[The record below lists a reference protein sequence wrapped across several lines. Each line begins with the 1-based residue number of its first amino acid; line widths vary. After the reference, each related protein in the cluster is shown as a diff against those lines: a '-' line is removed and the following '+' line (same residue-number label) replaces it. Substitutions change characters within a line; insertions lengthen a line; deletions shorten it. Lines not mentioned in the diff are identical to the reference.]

1 MLKIRIAI
9 SLVTLALAGSSRA
22 VQSLTVG
29 LDADVVRLDP
39 AFSAAAV
46 DRQVLYQIFD
56 RLVDLDENLKIIP
69 SVAKSWKI
77 SNDGLTYTF
86 TLRSGQKFQDGTPL
100 DAAAVKYSLDRN
112 MTLEGSARKNELSS
126 VKIVTVV
133 NPVTVRIELSAP
145 FGPLLSILGDRA
157 GMVVSPTAARSAGDA
172 FGRAPVG
179 SGPFKFVSRVPQDN
193 VTLNAFADYWA
204 GAPKIDKL
212 VYRPFPDGDVR
223 YANLL
228 SGSAQVIV
236 LDAKDVSKLEPDNRY
251 EVVNIPTLGFQ
262 GIWLNTTRPPFNNK
276 LVRQAVAE
284 TIDRNAVVS
293 VVFRNLA
300 KPAAGP
306 FPPGTPAYSTSI
318 KVASPN
324 IPDARKKLQQA
335 GASNL
340 SFTLIAATGTV
351 TSQLAQVYQAMMAEA
366 GITMKI
372 ELMDNGA
379 LSNRATTFNFDAAL
393 LNWSGR
399 VDPDGNIYDWVRT
412 GGTYNYGR
420 YSNKDVDALLAR
432 ARLQNAMSAR
442 KATYNVAV
450 GKVLND
456 MPYIWV
462 YHQNLIYG
470 VNKNL
475 SGLKPIPDG
484 ILRFKDVT
492 LK

>member
-1 MLKIRIAI
+1 MPKIRIAI

-22 VQSLTVG
+22 AQSLTVG

-86 TLRSGQKFQDGTPL
+86 TLRSSQKFQDGTPL

-126 VKIVTVV
+126 VKVVTVV

-236 LDAKDVSKLEPDNRY
+236 LDAKDVFKLEPDNRY

-293 VVFRNLA
+293 VV
-300 KPAAGP
+300 
-306 FPPGTPAYSTSI
+306 
-318 KVASPN
+318 
-324 IPDARKKLQQA
+324 
-335 GASNL
+335 
-340 SFTLIAATGTV
+340 
-351 TSQLAQVYQAMMAEA
+351 
-366 GITMKI
+366 
-372 ELMDNGA
+372 
-379 LSNRATTFNFDAAL
+379 
-393 LNWSGR
+393 
-399 VDPDGNIYDWVRT
+399 
-412 GGTYNYGR
+412 
-420 YSNKDVDALLAR
+420 
-432 ARLQNAMSAR
+432 
-442 KATYNVAV
+442 
-450 GKVLND
+450 
-456 MPYIWV
+456 
-462 YHQNLIYG
+462 
-470 VNKNL
+470 
-475 SGLKPIPDG
+475 
-484 ILRFKDVT
+484 
-492 LK
+492 